1 MKHIKIYLPK
11 HLIKPGIPSLQGLL
25 LSFCFEKYVK
35 AVDINETH

>member
-1 MKHIKIYLPK
+1 MKIIDFGL
-11 HLIKPGIPSLQGLL
+11 LDFIKPGIPSLQGLL